1 MANYDLDIQRYHETH
16 TNMWLALTLVS
27 AAGYRYCDT
36 NSNAE
41 HTVTVKDGPKGP
53 SCVLYL
59 RKSDLYLI
67 GFKNAANHVFAFR
80 DQAPS
85 AFGTRLDMSV
95 NYANVSDN
103 AKGSAIKRKTIVD
116 AINAFSNH
124 VGAKNWG
131 GLALPFLAMALL
143 VSEAMRFRAIFMT
156 MRGIVNDE
164 SNAKFTTFKSWED
177 IVTSWNRTTS
187 ELHEREKLM
196 ERPSQ
201 LNVRTWHHFAR

>member
-1 MANYDLDIQRYHETH
+1 MANYDLDIQKYHETH

-36 NSNAE
+36 TSADE
-41 HTVTVKDGPKGP
+41 HTVTVKDGSNGP

-59 RKSDLYLI
+59 RKSDLYLV
-67 GFKNAANHVFAFR
+67 GFKNAADHVFAFD

-85 AFGTRLDMSV
+85 SFGTRLSMPV
-95 NYANVSDN
+95 NYANVSGS

-116 AINAFSNH
+116 AITAFSGH
-124 VGAKNWG
+124 VGTKNWG
-131 GLALPFLAMALL
+131 GLSLPFLAMALL
-143 VSEAMRFRAIFMT
+143 VSEAMRFKPIFMT

-164 SNAKFTTFKSWED
+164 SNAKFTAFKAWEED
-177 IVTSWNRTTS
+177 VTSWNRKT
-187 ELHEREKLM
+187 EDLRERKKLK

-201 LNVRTWHHFAR
+201 LEVKTWHHFGR